1 MTLIPE
7 QMVILKGTFPKIYEP
22 AVISNLQKLGLTE
35 FIDVEAKAHTSA
47 RKLTE
52 ERKKVYD
59 ARERLSYIIR
69 TLRADDEK
77 PQVSREDRIKL
88 EGDSLEKTLKFA
100 EEVLGKH
107 EEIAKRLDKET
118 SKAKRILEDIVK
130 AEEVFGQIHSS
141 ELAMMM
147 LGRQH
152 NVKLNQPSYESEG
165 EYITASVG
173 IVDSSLAHR
182 LEWSLKE
189 ATDKRCYIEIAELD
203 ELNSVILTTYLRSE
217 VEKVKPVL
225 REHAFK
231 ELELPPSLRVNLE
244 EAPLET
250 LRNERETL
258 EQKLEV
264 LEKERKE
271 YWKQNGKELL
281 AAQEAVEIEV
291 ERLAISLI
299 FRETEYS
306 LTFWAWTPKN
316 KADYLQKVLKEVTD
330 TKIILESTVP
340 TFEKKHFPTYVPSRK
355 VSEPFQGITNSYGL
369 PGYKEFNPT
378 PIMLFTFPLIFGLM
392 FADIGHG
399 IILIAIG
406 IYATRLRRKGFQG
419 GEFAN
424 YIVQGGELILLC
436 GISAVTFGFVFGSVF
451 GREDVIHALWFS
463 PFEGL
468 AIVPGAETHGENPE
482 VNIFG
487 FEGQDPV
494 MAFLILSFVVGIIHI
509 ISGLSISFITAGR
522 NHENFEHKALPLFL
536 LWAYIGGVSL
546 VWQYGTE
553 FGDWGSPL
561 GPIPGPQVFWLV
573 LLPLII
579 LSGIF
584 ARHGIDGIMEVLE
597 RVLALLS
604 NTISYARILALLMV
618 HGVLTQLFNAL
629 GEGMGEAM
637 GIGESNGLIIGI
649 IMGCLIVIPLEGLL
663 SFIHTLRL
671 HYVEWFSKWY
681 YGEGHEFEPFA
692 YARIY
697 TEVPEIAVKPVAT
710 LVATATTA

>member
-7 QMVILKGTFPKIYEP
+7 QMVILKGTFPKLYES

-35 FIDVEAKAHTSA
+35 FIDVEAKAHTSV

-52 ERKKVYD
+52 ERRKVYE
-59 ARERLSYIIR
+59 ARERLSYVIR
-69 TLRADDEK
+69 TLRANYEDS
-77 PQVSREDRIKL
+77 QFSRGGRVRL
-88 EGDSLEKTLKFA
+88 EGDSLETTLKFA
-100 EEVLGKH
+100 EEVLKKH
-107 EEIAKRLDKET
+107 EEIAKRLDKEIGE
-118 SKAKRILEDIVK
+118 AKRILEDIGK
-130 AEEVFGQIHSS
+130 AEEVFGQVHSS

-173 IVDSSLAHR
+173 IVDGSLAQR

-189 ATDKRCYIEIAELD
+189 ATDNRCYIEIAELD
-203 ELNSVILTTYLRSE
+203 ELNSVILVTHLRSE

-231 ELELPPSLRVNLE
+231 ELELPPSLRINLE
-244 EAPLET
+244 EVPLET
-250 LRNERETL
+250 LRNERENL

-271 YWKQNGKELL
+271 YWEQNGKELL
-281 AAQEAVEIEV
+281 AAQEVVEIEV
-291 ERLAISLI
+291 ERLAVSLI

-306 LTFWAWTPKN
+306 LTFWAWTPKS
-316 KADYLQKVLKEVTD
+316 KVDYLQKVLKEVTGG
-330 TKIILESTVP
+330 KIIMEATVP
-340 TFEKKHFPTYVPSRK
+340 TFEKKHFPTYLPSRK
-355 VSEPFQGITNSYGL
+355 VSEPFQNITNSYGL
-369 PGYKEFNPT
+369 PGYKEYNPT

-406 IYATRLRRKGFQG
+406 IYATRLRRRGYQG

-424 YIVQGGELILLC
+424 YIVQAGELILLC
-436 GISAVTFGFVFGSVF
+436 GISAVTFGLVFGSVF

-468 AIVPGAETHGENPE
+468 AIVPGAEANGGEHY
-482 VNIFG
+482 VDIFS
-487 FEGQDPV
+487 FKLDPV
-494 MAFLILSFVVGIIHI
+494 MAFLVMSFIVGIIHI
-509 ISGLSISFITAGR
+509 SSGLMISFISAIR
-522 NHENFEHKALPLFL
+522 NQEHFEHKALPFFL

-546 VWQYGTE
+546 VWRYGTQ
-553 FGDWGSPL
+553 FGDWGAPL
-561 GPIPGPQVFWLV
+561 EPIPGAQFLYLV
-573 LLPLII
+573 ILPLVI
-579 LSGIF
+579 LSAIF
-584 ARHGIDGIMEVLE
+584 AKHGVDGIMEVLE

-629 GEGMGEAM
+629 GEGMGEAI
-637 GIGESNGLIIGI
+637 GIGEIGGLYIGI
-649 IMGCLIVIPLEGLL
+649 IIGCLIVIPLEGLL

-681 YGEGHEFEPFA
+681 FGEGHEFEPFV
-692 YARIY
+692 YERIY
-697 TEVPEIAVKPVAT
+697 TEVSEIAVKPVAAPAIT
-710 LVATATTA
+710 VTAA

>member
-1 MTLIPE
+1 
-7 QMVILKGTFPKIYEP
+7 MVILKGTFPKIFEP

-35 FIDVEAKAHTSA
+35 FIDVEAKAHTST

-59 ARERLSYIIR
+59 SRERLSYVIR
-69 TLRADDEK
+69 TLRADDEE
-77 PQVSREDRIKL
+77 PQVFRENRIKL
-88 EGDSLEKTLKFA
+88 EGDSLETTLKFA

-107 EEIAKRLDKET
+107 EEIAKRLDQEISET
-118 SKAKRILEDIVK
+118 KRILEDIGK

-189 ATDKRCYIEIAELD
+189 ATDNRCYIEIAELD
-203 ELNSVILTTYLRSE
+203 ELNSVILTTHLRSE

-231 ELELPPSLRVNLE
+231 ELEIPPSLRLSLE
-244 EAPLET
+244 ESPLET
-250 LRNERETL
+250 LRKERETM

-271 YWKQNGKELL
+271 YWEQNGKELL

-291 ERLAISLI
+291 ERLGVSLI

-316 KADYLQKVLKEVTD
+316 KVDYLQKVLKEVTD
-330 TKIILESTVP
+330 GKIIIEATVP

-355 VSEPFQGITNSYGL
+355 VSEPFQSITNSYGL
-369 PGYKEFNPT
+369 PGYKEYNPT

-392 FADIGHG
+392 FADVGHG

-436 GISAVTFGFVFGSVF
+436 GISAVTFGLVFGSVF
-451 GREDVIHALWFS
+451 GKEDIIHALWFS

-468 AIVPGAETHGENPE
+468 AIVPGAEVHGGEHY
-482 VNIFG
+482 VYIFS
-487 FEGQDPV
+487 FKLEPV
-494 MAFLILSFVVGIIHI
+494 MAFLVLSFIVGIIHI
-509 ISGLSISFITAGR
+509 SSGLLISFITAIR
-522 NHENFEHKALPLFL
+522 NHEHFEHKVLPFFL

-546 VWQYGTE
+546 VWRYGTE

-561 GPIPGPQVFWLV
+561 GPIPGPQAVHLV
-573 LLPLII
+573 ILPLII

-584 ARHGIDGIMEVLE
+584 AKHGIDGIMEVLE

-649 IMGCLIVIPLEGLL
+649 ILGCLIVIPLEGLL

-671 HYVEWFSKWY
+671 HFVEWFSKWY
-681 YGEGHEFEPFA
+681 FGEGHEFEPFA
-692 YARIY
+692 YERVY
-697 TEVPEIAVKPVAT
+697 TEVPEIAVKPIASPVAT
-710 LVATATTA
+710 VTTA